1 MVGGRQRRRGRSS
14 WEETG
19 QMLDVARDGHRTSLG
34 VRSGQRLREPV
45 DQRDTQTEVSG
56 RETVGRCDWR
66 ITGQWTGVSRWLRE
80 QSRNCHCEERWRK
93 GARRS
98 ERGRA
103 GAMYPESIGDTLMG
117 QTFHNEDGLECTWY
131 LPTSTCSPRNPTLTQ
146 VPSHHRCLSMT
157 LPELEA
163 TPGSRVLRLQ
173 GGEDRTLEGASGQ
186 AFPVPRASR
195 KELSCPR
202 SSLWLWSLQT

>member
-1 MVGGRQRRRGRSS
+1 M
-14 WEETG
+14 
-19 QMLDVARDGHRTSLG
+19 ARDGHRTSLG

-45 DQRDTQTEVSG
+45 DRRDTQTEASV
-56 RETVGRCDWR
+56 RETVGRCEWR
-66 ITGQWTGVSRWLRE
+66 ITGQWTRVSRWLRE

-103 GAMYPESIGDTLMG
+103 GAMYPESVGDTLMG
-117 QTFHNEDGLECTWY
+117 QTFHNKNGLECHRAPGIY
-131 LPTSTCSPRNPTLTQ
+131 LLPPVAQETPPPPQ
-146 VPSHHRCLSMT
+146 IPSQHGCLSMT